1 MKPFINEIA
10 RCIYIADPEQKILPS
25 LIIAQACLES
35 NYGKSKLAIEAK
47 NLFGVKGKG
56 YTINTK
62 EYLKNEYVTVKAE
75 FQLYNSWQDSVN
87 DQVRR
92 FTKVSRYSKIPGI
105 KDYKL
110 ACNEVY
116 KAGYATDPRYPSK
129 LISVIESN
137 KLYEY
142 DQKEG
147 VVLVNRNKIIE
158 AALMLQSKNIKYKL
172 GAKAMPPTIP
182 KTLDCSGFVR
192 YCYKLAGADIPD
204 GTWYQ
209 WHASNSIKASDLKLG
224 DLGFKHDPE
233 QERGINHIG
242 IYMGDGKWIHC
253 NASRNGITL
262 EKTNIFPYARRVK
275 GISFTNVKLED
286 GGEMER
292 KPVTEKDLNYG
303 IAAINNL
310 AKLKIINSPERH
322 IADLKEYPWDWKMWV
337 VQNNI
342 AEKCGGAK

>member
-10 RCIYIADPEQKILPS
+10 RCIYIADPEQNILPS
-25 LIIAQACLES
+25 LILAQACLES

-116 KAGYATDPRYPSK
+116 KAGYATDPRYPAK
-129 LISVIESN
+129 LISVIESH

-147 VVLVNRNKIIE
+147 VVLVNRNKIIDT
-158 AALMLQSKNIKYKL
+158 AIMLQS
-172 GAKAMPPTIP
+172 
-182 KTLDCSGFVR
+182 
-192 YCYKLAGADIPD
+192 
-204 GTWYQ
+204 
-209 WHASNSIKASDLKLG
+209 
-224 DLGFKHDPE
+224 
-233 QERGINHIG
+233 
-242 IYMGDGKWIHC
+242 
-253 NASRNGITL
+253 
-262 EKTNIFPYARRVK
+262 EK
-275 GISFTNVKLED
+275 SFLF
-286 GGEMER
+286 
-292 KPVTEKDLNYG
+292 
-303 IAAINNL
+303 
-310 AKLKIINSPERH
+310 
-322 IADLKEYPWDWKMWV
+322 
-337 VQNNI
+337 QN
-342 AEKCGGAK
+342 K